1 MAERLA
7 FLLGKDPATSRGGD
21 ITMFRAMRAIAS
33 EQFETEI
40 ICLSEEPGRDDP
52 DVVRVPK
59 PPLSLAPLAT
69 RSLVRRRSLLHTR
82 FDVDGLRE
90 AVERSTADRFV
101 ALHCHLAESYL
112 RAADVE
118 PGEDLLVSTEIL
130 ESKIW
135 PLTQGLAGRL
145 EARRLRRDE
154 RRVIGTARAVAGY
167 DRDDMAT
174 FRADGIDAHWLPLTL
189 PPAPLVDVA
198 ATPPR
203 IVMLGNRTWRP
214 NAEAAD
220 TMVRLWPRIAS
231 GIPDAELYLVGQRR
245 DGPAG
250 DLPAGVRDLGLVENV
265 DDVLAGSR
273 VLTAPV
279 TVGGGVRV
287 KLLEAAARGI
297 PVVCST
303 EAVGSIEAAIGMAPT
318 ADEADFVAR
327 CRAFLLDADLAA
339 GEGARLHDINARRW
353 SDRVAQDAVL
363 GWLGA

>member
-7 FLLGKDPATSRGGD
+7 FILGKDPALSHGGD
-21 ITMFRAMRAIAS
+21 MTMFRTMRAIA
-33 EQFETEI
+33 EEEFDTEI
-40 ICLSEEPGRDDP
+40 ICLSEDPTRTDP
-52 DVVRVPK
+52 DVVRVRK
-59 PPLSLAPLAT
+59 PPLSLPALAF
-69 RSLVRRRSLLHTR
+69 RSLVQRRSLVHTR
-82 FDVDGLRE
+82 FDVDGLVHAIE
-90 AVERSTADRFV
+90 QSTASRFV

-112 RAADVE
+112 RTPGAR
-118 PGEDLLVSTEIL
+118 PGEHLLVSTEIL
-130 ESKIW
+130 ESKVW
-135 PLTQGLAGRL
+135 PLTHGFAGRL

-154 RRVIGTARAVAGY
+154 RRIVQTARAVAGY

-174 FRADGIDAHWLPLTL
+174 FRAEGIDAHWLPLTL
-189 PPAPLVDVA
+189 PPAPPVDVA
-198 ATPPR
+198 ATPPH

-220 TMVRLWPRIAS
+220 TMVRLWPRIAA
-231 GIPDAELYLVGQRR
+231 GIPDAELYLVGQQR
-245 DGPAG
+245 DGPAL
-250 DLPAGVRDLGLVENV
+250 DLPAGVRDLGLVGNV
-265 DDVLAGSR
+265 DDVLARGR

-303 EAVGSIEAAIGMAPT
+303 EAVGSIEAAIGMAPA
-318 ADEADFVAR
+318 ADEDDFVAR

-339 GEGARLHDINARRW
+339 SEGSRLHEINARRW
-353 SDRVAQDAVL
+353 SDRVPQDAVL